1 MARPTYFETSVFI
14 EAAARRSTLK
24 KSIRELLKAFGE
36 DKTRVYTSI
45 LTVQEMSV
53 AVFLRGAGVRD
64 TYGDIS
70 KIARIY
76 TINKEI
82 AMTAAKY
89 EAALKDITAA
99 EQAKR
104 DPKKPETEDQKLER
118 ICENRRRKWDCIH
131 LATAVHLGCE
141 YMYSTDKDLQ
151 KRPKQ
156 LGIDLKVLS
165 PDVPLP
171 SIRGPLVKGVESQ
184 TIRGSETKK

>member
-14 EAAARRSTLK
+14 EAATKRSKLK
-24 KSIRELLKAFGE
+24 KPIRELLKAFGE
-36 DKTRVYTSI
+36 DKTRIYTSI

-89 EAALKDITAA
+89 EAALKDITTA

-104 DPKKPETEDQKLER
+104 DPKKAETEEQK
-118 ICENRRRKWDCIH
+118 
-131 LATAVHLGCE
+131 
-141 YMYSTDKDLQ
+141 
-151 KRPKQ
+151 
-156 LGIDLKVLS
+156 
-165 PDVPLP
+165 
-171 SIRGPLVKGVESQ
+171 
-184 TIRGSETKK
+184 